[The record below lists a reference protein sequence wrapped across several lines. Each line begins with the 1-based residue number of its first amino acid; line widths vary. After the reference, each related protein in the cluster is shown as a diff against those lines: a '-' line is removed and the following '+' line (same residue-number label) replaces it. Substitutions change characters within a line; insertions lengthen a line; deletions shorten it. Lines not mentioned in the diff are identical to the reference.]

1 MTAHEY
7 KELYRNMLVP
17 IVNEKDERTGW
28 QKVDINKYLLTMQDN
43 KEGKPE
49 HYNIQNSKNGLGA
62 LYGKLHEHFAK
73 PGASIK
79 VFIASAEV
87 DERVFKSFNE
97 IWYYAG
103 KAFWGKGSPEEI
115 QITLQL
121 VLRFNLATPQTLQVY
136 CDEKID
142 GLAQGRIGLDC
153 NGFVG
158 NYLEHGSRGMAWD
171 GHKVGFQAYEAN
183 TDIQSIMSKLGPEVK
198 SINDINLHDTY
209 VMGLV
214 DAISKR
220 VIARFSGG
228 HTGHI
233 VITTP
238 FTFIATDGIKRSIKM
253 KVVESTLDA
262 GLTES
267 DYMLLSG
274 KDYVFTVSRGSKK
287 GTAYEKM
294 NVRMRPVR

>member
-1 MTAHEY
+1 
-7 KELYRNMLVP
+7 MLVP

-97 IWYYAG
+97 IWYYAS

-158 NYLEHGSRGMAWD
+158 NYLEHGSRGMTWD

-183 TDIQSIMSKLGPEVK
+183 TDIQSIMSKLGAEVK

-214 DAISKR
+214 DPITKR
-220 VIARFSGG
+220 VIARYAGG

>member
-17 IVNEKDERTGW
+17 ILNEKDELTGW
-28 QKVDINKYLLTMQDN
+28 QKVDVNKYLLTMQDN
-43 KEGKPE
+43 KKGEQE
-49 HYNIQNSKNGLGA
+49 HYNIQNSKNGLGT
-62 LYGKLHEHFAK
+62 LYSKLHAHFSK

-97 IWYYAG
+97 IWYYAN

-136 CDEKID
+136 CDEKTD

-158 NYLEHGSRGMAWD
+158 NYLEHGSWGKAWD

-198 SINDINLHDTY
+198 SIDDINLHDTY

-214 DAISKR
+214 DPTTKHI
-220 VIARFSGG
+220 IARFSGG

-233 VITTP
+233 VVTTP

-294 NVRMRPVR
+294 SVRMRPVR

>member
-1 MTAHEY
+1 MTPHEY
-7 KELYRNMLVP
+7 KELYRNLLVP

-28 QKVDINKYLLTMQDN
+28 QKVDVNRYLLTNQDN
-43 KEGKPE
+43 KKGEPE
-49 HYNIQNSKNGLGA
+49 HYNIQNSKNGLGT
-62 LYGKLHEHFAK
+62 LYGKLHTHFAK

-79 VFIASAEV
+79 VYVGSAEL
-87 DERVFKSFNE
+87 DERVFKTFYDV
-97 IWYYAG
+97 WYYAN

-121 VLRFNLATPQTLQVY
+121 VLRFKLATPQTLQAY
-136 CDEKID
+136 CDEKTD
-142 GLAQGRIGLDC
+142 GLAQGRVGLDC

-158 NYLEHGSRGMAWD
+158 NYLEHGHRGGAWD

-183 TDIQSIMSKLGPEVK
+183 TDIATIMSKLGPEVK
-198 SINDINLHDTY
+198 SLNDINIHDTY

-214 DAISKR
+214 DPTSKR

-228 HTGHI
+228 STGHI
-233 VITTP
+233 VISTP
-238 FTFIATDGIKRSIKM
+238 FTFIATDGVKRNIKM
-253 KVVESTLDA
+253 NVVESTLDA
-262 GLTES
+262 GLVES
-267 DYMLLSG
+267 EYMLLSG

-287 GTAYEKM
+287 GTIYEKM